1 MIGLAALVALA
12 VGVPVG
18 TIVYWMSA
26 SQQTTLPATA
36 TVATATLTTLSYS
49 AAGAAAAVVLALPV
63 ALISL
68 RRSTVP
74 RAVLERSTYLTKAL
88 PGVVVALSLV
98 FFATRYAFGLYETST
113 LLVVA
118 YVILNFPLALVCVK
132 ASVSH
137 VPPRLTDVGRSLGRG
152 PIAVFLRV
160 TLPLLA
166 PGLLAGFCLVF
177 LTAVTELTA
186 TLVLAPIGVQTLA
199 TQFWAFQQ
207 NIAYSAA
214 APYALV
220 MLALAVIP
228 GALLGLWFDRER

>member
-1 MIGLAALVALA
+1 M
-12 VGVPVG
+12 
-18 TIVYWMSA
+18 
-26 SQQTTLPATA
+26 
-36 TVATATLTTLSYS
+36 
-49 AAGAAAAVVLALPV
+49 
-63 ALISL
+63 
-68 RRSTVP
+68 
-74 RAVLERSTYLTKAL
+74 LERSTYVTKAL
-88 PGVVVALSLV
+88 PGVVIALSLV

-113 LLVVA
+113 LLVAA

-132 ASVSH
+132 ASVAH

-152 PIAVFLRV
+152 PVAVFLRV

-220 MLALAVIP
+220 MVALAVIP
-228 GALLGLWFDRER
+228 GTLLGLWFDRDAVMHTARHECDRASPRQQGLRRHPRARGRRSERSGTVDHGGPRGLGQRQDDAAAADRGL

>member
-1 MIGLAALVALA
+1 M
-12 VGVPVG
+12 
-18 TIVYWMSA
+18 
-26 SQQTTLPATA
+26 
-36 TVATATLTTLSYS
+36 
-49 AAGAAAAVVLALPV
+49 
-63 ALISL
+63 
-68 RRSTVP
+68 RRARCWSSP
-74 RAVLERSTYLTKAL
+74 
-88 PGVVVALSLV
+88 
-98 FFATRYAFGLYETST
+98 TS
-113 LLVVA
+113 
-118 YVILNFPLALVCVK
+118 ILNFPLALVCVK
-132 ASVSH
+132 ASVAH
-137 VPPRLTDVGRSLGRG
+137 VPPRLDRRRALARPRPV
-152 PIAVFLRV
+152 AVFVRV

-220 MLALAVIP
+220 MVALAVVP